1 MSLPPLSKEMEDKL
15 EQWVA
20 AKRQRDFET
29 SDRIRAEMKDAGME
43 DKLEQWVA
51 AKRQRDF
58 ETSDR
63 IRAEMKDAGV
73 NPEEY
78 RPPPGKGGG
87 GDAPTRNAHHAT
99 RLAYWVVQ
107 RVKSA

>member
-1 MSLPPLSKEMEDKL
+1 MSLPPLSKE
-15 EQWVA
+15 
-20 AKRQRDFET
+20 
-29 SDRIRAEMKDAGME
+29 ME

-87 GDAPTRNAHHAT
+87 GYGGGGYGGGGYGGGGYGGGGYGGGGDRYGGGGYGGGGGGD
-99 RLAYWVVQ
+99 RYGG
-107 RVKSA
+107 

>member
-1 MSLPPLSKEMEDKL
+1 MSLPPLSKE
-15 EQWVA
+15 
-20 AKRQRDFET
+20 
-29 SDRIRAEMKDAGME
+29 ME

-87 GDAPTRNAHHAT
+87 GYGGGAGDEHFIACRGGACPRHLH
-99 RLAYWVVQ
+99 RMSSR
-107 RVKSA
+107 RVWRRRV